1 MRMTDSMDDSP
12 DDRQNDGNMDS
23 DNECDHR
30 RLILK
35 KNLSWTNSN
44 SVNSSSL
51 AKLNSLKTS
60 RSNPHVLDAVTS
72 NARSTT
78 TSRIRLATSQLIPN
92 CFQPQTN
99 PSDDAKTCKLAPL
112 AGRTSASTLSAESTH
127 QTLTTPTS
135 IQLNAHPNSDLKFQ
149 SQAVLGHCKVN
160 SQLTPSKF
168 IFAFLFT
175 LLSENFFFSF
185 LYHF

>member
-1 MRMTDSMDDSP
+1 MMTESMIESP
-12 DDRQNDGNMDS
+12 DDRQNDGNS

-44 SVNSSSL
+44 SVNCSSL

-72 NARSTT
+72 NVRSIAS
-78 TSRIRLATSQLIPN
+78 SRIRLATSQLIPN
-92 CFQPQTN
+92 CFQAQAN
-99 PSDDAKTCKLAPL
+99 PSDDAKSCKLAPL
-112 AGRTSASTLSAESTH
+112 ARGISASTLTATRPA
-127 QTLTTPTS
+127 TPTS
-135 IQLNAHPNSDLKFQ
+135 IQLNIQPNSEFKFQ
-149 SQAVLGHCKVN
+149 SRAVLRHCKVN

-168 IFAFLFT
+168 VFCLFY
-175 LLSENFFFSF
+175 N
-185 LYHF
+185 